1 MPRIYCPDPLFSGQ
15 SLTLPREASRHI
27 QVLRLQ
33 PNSVITLFDGRGG
46 EHDAVITAMG
56 RQAVDV
62 TIGNHHPVE
71 REASA
76 AVQLAVCM
84 PANERMDWLVEKA
97 TELGVTH
104 ITPLMGQRS
113 VVRLTGERAEKR
125 RAHWE
130 AIAVGACEQCGRNRL
145 PLIDT
150 PRDLAHWLR
159 GQQGV
164 EGAGSKASTPHRVIL
179 SLATPVSQEAAQV
192 PPGGL
197 TCVLIGP
204 EGGFTPEEE
213 QLAIAHGFSPYRLGS
228 RVLRTETAAIAATHF
243 FSQFG
248 TQYRTPL

>member
-1 MPRIYCPDPLFSGQ
+1 MPRIYCPDLLSSGQ
-15 SLTLPREASRHI
+15 SLTLSREASRHI

-33 PNSVITLFDGRGG
+33 PGAVITLFNGQGG
-46 EHDAVITAMG
+46 EYEAAITAMG
-56 RQAVDV
+56 RQTVDA
-62 TIGNHHPVE
+62 TIGRHHPVE

-76 AVQLAVCM
+76 AIQLAVCM
-84 PANERMDWLVEKA
+84 PANDRMDWLVEKA

-125 RAHWE
+125 RAHWK

-150 PRDLAHWLR
+150 PLDLAHWLR
-159 GQQGV
+159 GQYGA
-164 EGAGSKASTPHRVIL
+164 EGSDNDALKPRQLIL
-179 SLATPVSQEAAQV
+179 SLMATTSAGEAPVQPSNR
-192 PPGGL
+192 

-213 QLAIAHGFSPYRLGS
+213 QLAMAHGFSPYSLGS
-228 RVLRTETAAIAATHF
+228 RVLRTETAAITATYL
-243 FSQFG
+243 FSQ
-248 TQYRTPL
+248 

>member
-1 MPRIYCPDPLFSGQ
+1 MPRIYCPDPLSSGQ

-33 PNSVITLFDGRGG
+33 PGSEITLFDGRGG
-46 EHDAVITAMG
+46 EYDAVITAMG

-62 TIGNHHPVE
+62 TIGRHHPAE
-71 REASA
+71 REAAA

-97 TELGVTH
+97 TELGVMH

-113 VVRLTGERAEKR
+113 VIRLTGERAEKR
-125 RAHWE
+125 RAHWK
-130 AIAVGACEQCGRNRL
+130 AIAVGACEQCGRNRV

-150 PRDLAHWLR
+150 SLDLVHWLR
-159 GQQGV
+159 GQQHTQ
-164 EGAGSKASTPHRVIL
+164 GADSEASKPRRIIL
-179 SLATPVSQEAAQV
+179 SLAPPTSQETV
-192 PPGGL
+192 PALPSGR

-213 QLAIAHGFSPYRLGS
+213 LLAVTHGFSPYPLGS
-228 RVLRTETAAIAATHF
+228 RVLRTETAAIAATHL
-243 FSQFG
+243 FSQLN
-248 TQYRTPL
+248 P